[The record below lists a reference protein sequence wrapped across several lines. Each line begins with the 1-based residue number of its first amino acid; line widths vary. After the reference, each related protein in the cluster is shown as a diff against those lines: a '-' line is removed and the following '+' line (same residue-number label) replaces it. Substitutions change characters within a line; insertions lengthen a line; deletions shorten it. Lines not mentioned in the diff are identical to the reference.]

1 MKLKIKF
8 IEQLDANL
16 FAAHNYLL
24 LELIFFDFN
33 AYTDT
38 DDVSAKC
45 VMDPLNQTTQQSKV
59 IKLSF
64 LSSKPFADTNSSLF
78 DKKAVVGNLHKSKF
92 LLDFS
97 SNLSSIRFYF

>member
-1 MKLKIKF
+1 MKF
-8 IEQLDANL
+8 IEQLVANL

-24 LELIFFDFN
+24 FEQIFFDFN

-78 DKKAVVGNLHKSKF
+78 DKKAVVGNLHKKQIF
-92 LLDFS
+92 IGF
-97 SNLSSIRFYF
+97 